1 MHKPKPNR
9 KQQVVDK
16 IAYATHRHQELM
28 SELFSAKNE
37 DRDPTYL
44 VHAAADVLAAAREC
58 FDYLGQDIIECWII
72 PNTANPKLLKAYA
85 DGKLKS
91 YFPFYTSQI
100 AKADTVFIELST
112 IEVALYRAL
121 LDFAKSIED
130 GAMIPETLFSYKA
143 ISEMKDMV
151 NEKKHNQ
158 LIAAVSDRD
167 REYLVKSE
175 GMTMILPITSQKGWS
190 SFSVQPGT
198 KVSKVAEYRFQSNQ
212 QEVGKFCLF
221 AVKAT
226 ERVISSFYANY
237 FE

>member
-91 YFPFYTSQI
+91 YFPFYTSQNPS
-100 AKADTVFIELST
+100 LNRST
-112 IEVALYRAL
+112 NGRPPSPVWRPNPSLNRSTNGRPPGPVWRY
-121 LDFAKSIED
+121 
-130 GAMIPETLFSYKA
+130 
-143 ISEMKDMV
+143 
-151 NEKKHNQ
+151 
-158 LIAAVSDRD
+158 AVHFR
-167 REYLVKSE
+167 
-175 GMTMILPITSQKGWS
+175 
-190 SFSVQPGT
+190 QPGPG
-198 KVSKVAEYRFQSNQ
+198 VLPLAP
-212 QEVGKFCLF
+212 G
-221 AVKAT
+221 
-226 ERVISSFYANY
+226 
-237 FE
+237 